1 MHTLH
6 ARIVTAWN
14 ALPVVLQASLL
25 LGATAYCLLHL
36 GKSVGQALYYLT
48 H

>member
-1 MHTLH
+1 MRTLH
-6 ARIVTAWN
+6 ARIRSAWN
-14 ALPVVLQASLL
+14 ALPVFLQAGLL

-36 GKSVGQALYYLT
+36 GRALGQALYYLT